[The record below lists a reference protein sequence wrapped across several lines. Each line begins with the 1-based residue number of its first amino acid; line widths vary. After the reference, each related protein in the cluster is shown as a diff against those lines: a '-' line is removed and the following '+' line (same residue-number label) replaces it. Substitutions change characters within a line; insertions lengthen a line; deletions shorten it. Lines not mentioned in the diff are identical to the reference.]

1 MSGTRE
7 SEYRDTREVGAE
19 RGHGRNVSS
28 NDPTP
33 IDPADELG
41 ALPAAYAVAL
51 RLDRIGESHDRIAYA
66 LGLDAAAVP
75 SLLVLAR
82 AKLAAGGGIGTGIE

>member
-51 RLDRIGESHDRIAYA
+51 QLDRIGE
-66 LGLDAAAVP
+66 
-75 SLLVLAR
+75 
-82 AKLAAGGGIGTGIE
+82 